1 MYTKG
6 KQSTTLMNTNRLS
19 IEVRNIS
26 SKPLVTQLLVLLKLE
41 LSYFRNSIDKI
52 AWNLEIKLR
61 EGEDNQLFT
70 NMWVWGS

>member
-41 LSYFRNSIDKI
+41 LSYFRNSIGKI